1 MQENLPYL
9 LRANLGRDWGLIAL
23 RGLLAVIFGVLAIAW
38 PLITV
43 WTLSMLWGVFA
54 LADGAFAC
62 GTGWRLHKQGVRWW
76 PYLAFGVIG
85 ALAGAALGGSRKD
98 KNIFRA
104 VQGGGHVLHGL
115 TLGGGGGCVFKGQ
128 GVGKRAFKVDA
139 HNSAVNGHVEPC
151 RAVLVRAMGHGR
163 AGGKQGSAG
172 RQKDRVFHYFSRQIL
187 RVLTDVGQ
195 NLK

>member
-9 LRANLGRDWGLIAL
+9 LRANLGRDWALIAL

-85 ALAGAALGGSRKD
+85 VLAGLVAIIWPGITALALVYVIGFWAACGGLSLIVAAFRLRKEIEDEWFLALSGLLSLIFGLLLLFRPLDGAVAIAWTVGFYA
-98 KNIFRA
+98 IFF
-104 VQGGGHVLHGL
+104 GVLL
-115 TLGGGGGCVFKGQ
+115 LML
-128 GVGKRAFKVDA
+128 AFKI
-139 HNSAVNGHVEPC
+139 
-151 RAVLVRAMGHGR
+151 RARA
-163 AGGKQGSAG
+163 
-172 RQKDRVFHYFSRQIL
+172 RQSDEAPRQSI
-187 RVLTDVGQ
+187 
-195 NLK
+195 

>member
-9 LRANLGRDWGLIAL
+9 LRANLGRDWALIAL

-85 ALAGAALGGSRKD
+85 VLAGLVAIIWPGITALALVYVIGFWAACGGLSLIVAAFRLRKEIEDEWFLALSGLLSLIFGLLLLFRPLDGAVAIAWIVGFYA
-98 KNIFRA
+98 IFF
-104 VQGGGHVLHGL
+104 GVLL
-115 TLGGGGGCVFKGQ
+115 LML
-128 GVGKRAFKVDA
+128 AFKI
-139 HNSAVNGHVEPC
+139 
-151 RAVLVRAMGHGR
+151 RARA
-163 AGGKQGSAG
+163 
-172 RQKDRVFHYFSRQIL
+172 RQSDEAPRQSI
-187 RVLTDVGQ
+187 
-195 NLK
+195 